1 MSALGDIGEVPREE
15 LDDPATL
22 AWSLFEEHRA
32 RLQRQC
38 ARMLRSADDAED
50 AVQQTFLHA
59 LQALQAGTRP
69 RVEAAWLSRIAH
81 NVCIERLRAAG
92 RRSRL
97 ETPTSPDA
105 FETVAAG
112 HGEDERPDLAAAL
125 AAIEP
130 RQREALLLREWR
142 GLSYREIASVL
153 QLSQSAVEALIH
165 RARRALARALEEG
178 RSLRSLLGL
187 GNLAGALRTLLPGG
201 AAKTAGLAAGC
212 CLAVVAAPRVE
223 HAVGGGD
230 SGPSHAPRAAVADHT
245 AAAPLPSAAVAP
257 PRQETNPVPREARA
271 RVRPTRATATT
282 PPPPAAT
289 AATETAGA
297 AAPAPPETPTSDP
310 GGATTAPPHHTP
322 TPPTTAP
329 AADRAATTAD
339 PAAEPGSNPAP
350 EDTQPIVAIQA
361 GTSET
366 GVSANVAA
374 GEGGASVDASVDVA
388 GTTAVSVDAA
398 VGPGGAQ
405 ANVTAAGGA
414 VAAGATADAGGVSV
428 SASVPAAGVEAT
440 VTVTV
445 PLPALPPLP
454 PLPALPGLLA
464 PRSR

>member
-15 LDDPATL
+15 LDDPAAL
-22 AWSLFEEHRA
+22 AWSLFEAHRA

-142 GLSYREIASVL
+142 GLSYREIAGVL

-187 GNLAGALRTLLPGG
+187 GNLAGALRSLLPGG

-223 HAVGGGD
+223 HAVSGGGGGD
-230 SGPSHAPRAAVADHT
+230 ATNAPRAAVADHT
-245 AAAPLPSAAVAP
+245 AAAPLPSAAV
-257 PRQETNPVPREARA
+257 
-271 RVRPTRATATT
+271 VRPRPETAPVRRATRAHARPAR
-282 PPPPAAT
+282 PPASGPAAT
-289 AATETAGA
+289 TATDSGGVTAPTA
-297 AAPAPPETPTSDP
+297 PQTPAPDP
-310 GGATTAPPHHTP
+310 GGATTASPHTTPHT
-322 TPPTTAP
+322 TPSSTTAP
-329 AADRAATTAD
+329 AAGRAATAAD
-339 PAAEPGSNPAP
+339 PGNNPAP
-350 EDTQPIVAIQA
+350 DDTQPIVAIQA

-366 GVSANVAA
+366 GVSANVTA

-388 GTTAVSVDAA
+388 GTTAVSADAA
-398 VGPGGAQ
+398 VGAGGAQ

-414 VAAGATADAGGVSV
+414 VAAGAAADAGGVTV
-428 SASVPAAGVEAT
+428 SASVPAAGVQT
-440 VTVTV
+440 TVTV